1 MNLINQNIL
10 VTGASQGIGAA
21 ISKSLLSYGGN
32 VAIHYNQNVDLA
44 AQQLIAVD
52 NSKSFTVQ
60 ANLELP
66 DEVERMFQEVI
77 TKMKRLDALVLN
89 AGIFEPHDI
98 SDSNQDWWAIWK
110 RTMAINLDA
119 PGLLTKMALEHFKL
133 TGGGRIIYISSRAA
147 FRGETEEYLGYGASK
162 GGLTSLARTVARSFG
177 QFGIKSFIIA
187 PGFTETAMA
196 ATTIAQIGEVLRNET
211 SLKEITKPED
221 IAPVVSFIC
230 SGQMDHATG
239 SVIDMNAGSY
249 VH

>member
-1 MNLINQNIL
+1 MNLKKQNIL

-32 VAIHYNQNVDLA
+32 VALHYNQNVDLA
-44 AQQLIAVD
+44 EQQLKSVD

>member
-1 MNLINQNIL
+1 MNLKNQNIL
-10 VTGASQGIGAA
+10 VTGSSQGIGAA

-32 VAIHYNQNVDLA
+32 VALHYNQNVDLA
-44 AQQLIAVD
+44 EQQLKSVD

-60 ANLELP
+60 ANLELQ

>member
-1 MNLINQNIL
+1 MNLKNQNIL

-32 VAIHYNQNVDLA
+32 VALHYNQNVDLA
-44 AQQLIAVD
+44 EQQLKSVD

-89 AGIFEPHDI
+89 AGIFEAHDI
-98 SDSNQDWWAIWK
+98 SDSNQDWWTIWK

-119 PGLLTKMALEHFKL
+119 PGLLTKMTLEHFKL